1 MPSVKT
7 AISLPEPLF
16 QRAEAAAY
24 RLEISRSQLVA
35 RAVDE
40 FLKRYESRLLLESL
54 NRAYEDS
61 PTPEEKEQTRLMRKK
76 QRKLMEA
83 EW

>member
-1 MPSVKT
+1 MPTVKT

-16 QRAEAAAY
+16 QRAEVMAQ

-35 RAVDE
+35 RAVE
-40 FLKRYESRLLLESL
+40 EYLKRYESRLLLESL

-61 PTPEEKEQTRLMRKK
+61 PSADEREQMRHMRDK
-76 QRKLMEA
+76 QRRLTKA

>member
-1 MPSVKT
+1 MPTVKT

-16 QRAEAAAY
+16 NRAEEAAH
-24 RLEISRSQLVA
+24 RLDISRSQLVA
-35 RAVDE
+35 RAVEE
-40 FLKRYESRLLLESL
+40 FLKRYESRMLLDSL

-61 PTPEEKEQTRLMRKK
+61 SSADEREQMQAMRTK
-76 QRKLMEA
+76 QRRIKA

>member
-1 MPSVKT
+1 MPTVKT

-16 QRAEAAAY
+16 QRAEAVAQ

-35 RAVDE
+35 RAVE
-40 FLKRYESRLLLESL
+40 EYLKRYESRLLLESL
-54 NRAYEDS
+54 NRAYRDS
-61 PTPEEKEQTRLMRKK
+61 PSPDEVEQLQRMKDK
-76 QRKLMEA
+76 QRTLTKA

>member
-1 MPSVKT
+1 MPTVKT

-16 QRAEAAAY
+16 HRAEEAAH

-35 RAVDE
+35 RAVEE
-40 FLKRYESRLLLESL
+40 FLKRHEGRRLLDSL

-61 PTPEEKEQTRLMRKK
+61 PSTEE
-76 QRKLMEA
+76 RKLMEA
-83 EW
+83 MRGKQRKLVKAEW